1 MDGRG
6 YGSGFSGWGGG
17 GGGSSSRDLYGYKD
31 SMSGGGGF
39 GGGGGGGGSGGYGG
53 SLMKSR
59 LSGGSGLSSTVSNAD
74 EVIAKINQRLDML
87 TQLEGG
93 MKGGGRSDRFD
104 QYDSFDSR
112 SSSAMGPRDLYRSG
126 SYGYSDARGDLMGS
140 RGSGLGY
147 GAGGGGGMGGGAMGL
162 GGGLGG
168 SGGGGG
174 GGVGG
179 GGGGGGGFD
188 SHSSY
193 GAKMRQSQMPSRDTF
208 SGSGWGGSGGLGGQ
222 RSPRRGSG
230 GGGGAGGGGGGMGGR
245 GGFGRRQDNPSSM
258 GPGGAG
264 LGGGRAGGHSHG
276 HGHSPGGG
284 RGKLPSLL
292 GQRMF
297 PETGGFQA
305 PPHAHGHAHGPQDYS
320 SPRQF
325 GGGPRA
331 NRQRGRKRP
340 LNRQQVKSP
349 RDGQKKRKK
358 TQNAGDEPESKV
370 GKTENKDSAEAAKG
384 KTEGTEASG
393 EKVKEETKDSAKD
406 SAAAAKPAAE
416 GDKGG
421 VTIQEE
427 ITQIKK
433 KLQGK
438 QQPPAQEE
446 GLPKFKKRRG
456 FMEMSGVKFNAQRMM
471 FACSVCKFRSF
482 YSEDMAAHLESKFHK
497 EHFKFLSSQLSKPTT
512 DFLQEYLNNKFNKT
526 QQRVTQIDNFSAAI
540 CQVHKEQDLT
550 REIGMEHFMKKVEA
564 AHCAACDVFIPM
576 QFHLIKKHLR
586 SPDHNYNCKGMM
598 EMSKG
603 HSLSVARSILNH
615 KVIGKKLES
624 YLKGEN
630 PFLGNQD
637 DQDPDDSMTMDV
649 SMAEV
654 SSQSLPEAELKD
666 DEEEPKPEGNGTH
679 DNGEDAAA
687 ATEEPEAGE
696 NEMKMKDQDG
706 ANRVGEE
713 EEGGEEGEE
722 GEEGVELGDEEADSV
737 EAEEGDEILDGDEEE
752 EEAAAAAAE
761 EEAAAA
767 EKEEAEAAKEDA
779 DASDGEKETDDAA
792 NADVV
797 IIE

>member
-1 MDGRG
+1 MMNVTIRRIIR
-6 YGSGFSGWGGG
+6 
-17 GGGSSSRDLYGYKD
+17 SRK
-31 SMSGGGGF
+31 
-39 GGGGGGGGSGGYGG
+39 
-53 SLMKSR
+53 
-59 LSGGSGLSSTVSNAD
+59 
-74 EVIAKINQRLDML
+74 
-87 TQLEGG
+87 
-93 MKGGGRSDRFD
+93 
-104 QYDSFDSR
+104 
-112 SSSAMGPRDLYRSG
+112 
-126 SYGYSDARGDLMGS
+126 ARNKQQ
-140 RGSGLGY
+140 
-147 GAGGGGGMGGGAMGL
+147 AA
-162 GGGLGG
+162 
-168 SGGGGG
+168 
-174 GGVGG
+174 
-179 GGGGGGGFD
+179 
-188 SHSSY
+188 
-193 GAKMRQSQMPSRDTF
+193 APA
-208 SGSGWGGSGGLGGQ
+208 
-222 RSPRRGSG
+222 RR
-230 GGGGAGGGGGGMGGR
+230 
-245 GGFGRRQDNPSSM
+245 
-258 GPGGAG
+258 
-264 LGGGRAGGHSHG
+264 
-276 HGHSPGGG
+276 
-284 RGKLPSLL
+284 
-292 GQRMF
+292 
-297 PETGGFQA
+297 
-305 PPHAHGHAHGPQDYS
+305 
-320 SPRQF
+320 
-325 GGGPRA
+325 
-331 NRQRGRKRP
+331 RP
-340 LNRQQVKSP
+340 LR
-349 RDGQKKRKK
+349 
-358 TQNAGDEPESKV
+358 
-370 GKTENKDSAEAAKG
+370 G

-438 QQPPAQEE
+438 QQQPPAQEE

-696 NEMKMKDQDG
+696 NKMKMKDQDG

-761 EEAAAA
+761 EEEAAA